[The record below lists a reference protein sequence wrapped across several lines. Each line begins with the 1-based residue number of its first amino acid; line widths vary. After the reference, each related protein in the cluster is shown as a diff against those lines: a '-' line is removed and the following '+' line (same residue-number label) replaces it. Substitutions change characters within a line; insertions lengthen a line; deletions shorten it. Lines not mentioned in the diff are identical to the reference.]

1 MTEARVVARMCWL
14 SEVNVGVVRIAGS
27 AILASWSLTGARGA
41 RGFSCDSQKT
51 PRKWNF
57 FKALREGS
65 LNQPGVA
72 LRPESKQSGVMSKKK
87 IVGMGLGVCLLA
99 AGLGSTHAFAAIDR
113 DKPAVPAVEPT
124 AKTTVAAVTKKPVRK
139 KTKAKKTVAKAKP
152 APMPLA
158 IVSKPA
164 NNAPDYDFQDR
175 IEEAQ
180 ALAAKQPV
188 QQGDMQFD
196 GAGNLSRF
204 TWVLIVGQKTG
215 PLTVLRMDEKGRNDQ
230 GFTVTWPIDN
240 FINTKFHVE
249 KPEGYIVFAQRR
261 PVRAPSYDSASAT
274 NGYQMGVYTSYAPE
288 MDTKTMRAAGMEYLR
303 HLQRL
308 AYMRIKDH
316 DVRSLVN
323 SDTTVADR
331 IPTSMVVRL
340 MITEHIDP
348 LHMKYVGIEQCI
360 HEVLLTIAANKSRA
374 YAYAKSSAGA
384 RGLSQFIESSY
395 QMVRNN
401 YPKAL
406 LEPNFERGMGDLRN
420 AVLASIL
427 HLDLELTH
435 LPPHYLDRI
444 TDSSQELAAFLAAGY
459 NRNPV
464 RVVKTY
470 HKTRT
475 FTGGNAPFETKMYV
489 RIQSWV
495 GSFLKKEYDVS

>member
-1 MTEARVVARMCWL
+1 M
-14 SEVNVGVVRIAGS
+14 
-27 AILASWSLTGARGA
+27 
-41 RGFSCDSQKT
+41 
-51 PRKWNF
+51 
-57 FKALREGS
+57 
-65 LNQPGVA
+65 
-72 LRPESKQSGVMSKKK
+72 KK
-87 IVGMGLGVCLLA
+87 IVGMGLGVCLLV
-99 AGLGSTHAFAAIDR
+99 AGMSSTHVYAAIDR
-113 DKPAVPAVEPT
+113 EKPAVPAVEPA
-124 AKTTVAAVTKKPVRK
+124 AKTTVAAVTKKTTVKKKKARTK
-139 KTKAKKTVAKAKP
+139 KTARKAKK
-152 APMPLA
+152 APMPVA
-158 IVSKPA
+158 IVSKPP
-164 NNAPDYDFQDR
+164 NNAPDFDFQDR
-175 IEEAQ
+175 IAEAQ

-188 QQGDMQFD
+188 FKDDMRFD
-196 GAGNLSRF
+196 RAGNLARF
-204 TWVLIVGQKTG
+204 TWVLVVGQKTG
-215 PLTVLRMDEKGRNDQ
+215 PLTVLRMDEKGNNDQ
-230 GFTVTWPIDN
+230 GFTVTWPVDN
-240 FINTKFHVE
+240 FINTKFRITR
-249 KPEGYIVFAQRR
+249 PEGYIVFAQRR
-261 PVRAPSYDSASAT
+261 PVRAPSYARSESV
-274 NGYQMGVYTSYAPE
+274 NGYEMGVYTSYAPE

-308 AYMRIKDH
+308 AYMRIKEH
-316 DVRSLVN
+316 DVRSLV
-323 SDTTVADR
+323 DRDATVADR

-340 MITEHIDP
+340 MIAEHIDP

-395 QMVRNN
+395 QMVRTN

-420 AVLASIL
+420 AVLASVL

-459 NRNPV
+459 NRNPA

-470 HKTRT
+470 HRTKT

-495 GSFLKKEYDVS
+495 GQFLKKEYDVT